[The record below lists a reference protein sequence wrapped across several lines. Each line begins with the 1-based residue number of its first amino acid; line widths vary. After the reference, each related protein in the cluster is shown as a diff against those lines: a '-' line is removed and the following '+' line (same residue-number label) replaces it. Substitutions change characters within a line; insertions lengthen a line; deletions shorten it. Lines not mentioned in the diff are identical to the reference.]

1 MTDLEDRI
9 RESLHDPRRQLPVW
23 PDLMPRIRRAARR
36 QRARLA
42 VAIGMLAAVTGLAI
56 VAPLLAVR
64 SPAGGAPGPGT
75 GTTPPSRRSF
85 AAPYA
90 PHPVISYPGSW
101 HVYTA
106 LIPGVV
112 MPYDVVVCNR
122 KLHSLPDI
130 EGLPDLRAVPRDATM
145 LVLWLQDPVPVASAN
160 LSGRPIRLNG
170 RTMRFSDLRGGQRNW
185 QGFRNF
191 IGWYIA
197 TSGDTL
203 YSIGVNVYVGPDAGS
218 EWRQVQP
225 ILDSIHLPGR
235 GSTAGRPQITHAGH
249 TR

>member
-36 QRARLA
+36 QRARRA
-42 VAIGMLAAVTGLAI
+42 AAIGMVAAVIGLAI
-56 VAPLLAVR
+56 VAPLLASR
-64 SPAGGAPGPGT
+64 SPAGTGPGPST
-75 GTTPPSRRSF
+75 GTAPPPWRSF
-85 AAPYA
+85 RAPYA
-90 PHPVISYPGSW
+90 PHPVISYPRSW
-101 HVYTA
+101 FVYTA

-130 EGLPDLRAVPRDATM
+130 QGYPDLRAVPRDAT
-145 LVLWLQDPVPVASAN
+145 LLLLYIRDPVPISSAN
-160 LSGRPIRLNG
+160 LSGKPIRLNG
-170 RTMRFSDLRGGQRNW
+170 TTMRFSDLSGGQRNW

-191 IGWYIA
+191 IGVYIA
-197 TSGDTL
+197 TSGDML

-218 EWRQVQP
+218 GWKQVQP
-225 ILDSIHLPGR
+225 IVDSIHLPGR
-235 GSTAGRPQITHAGH
+235 NSTAG
-249 TR
+249 

>member
-42 VAIGMLAAVTGLAI
+42 VAIGMAAAVIGLAI
-56 VAPLLAVR
+56 AAPLLASR
-64 SPAGGAPGPGT
+64 SPAGGGPGLSP
-75 GTTPPSRRSF
+75 GTAPPFWRSF
-85 AAPYA
+85 TAPYA
-90 PHPVISYPGSW
+90 PHPVISYPRSW

-130 EGLPDLRAVPRDATM
+130 EGYPDLRAVPRDATM
-145 LVLWLQDPVPVASAN
+145 LLLYIRDPVSIASAN
-160 LSGRPIRLNG
+160 LSGKPIRLNG
-170 RTMRFSDLRGGQRNW
+170 RTMRFSDLSGGQRNR
-185 QGFRNF
+185 GFRNL
-191 IGWYIA
+191 IGSYIV
-197 TSGDTL
+197 TSGPML
-203 YSIGVNVYVGPDAGS
+203 YSMGVNVYVGPDAGS
-218 EWRQVQP
+218 EWKQVRP
-225 ILDSIHLPGR
+225 IVDSIHLPGR
-235 GSTAGRPQITHAGH
+235 SPTAG
-249 TR
+249 